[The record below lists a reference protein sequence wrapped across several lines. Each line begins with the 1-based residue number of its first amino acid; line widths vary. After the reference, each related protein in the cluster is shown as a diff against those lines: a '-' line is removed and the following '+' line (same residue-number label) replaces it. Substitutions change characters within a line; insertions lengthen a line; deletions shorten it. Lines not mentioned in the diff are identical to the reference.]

1 MLIPAKPILWDSHIH
16 TGQSIRCIAG
26 VYADLPGINTLI
38 CGIKW
43 RPTINKLRNWYV
55 LSCVSSVIVY
65 SKTRDYR
72 IVSER
77 RAWHALGDLSKHLGI
92 HSSTDTVGRT
102 ILKISG
108 KFTTFK

>member
-1 MLIPAKPILWDSHIH
+1 MYIPKH
-16 TGQSIRCIAG
+16 TGQSVRCIAV
-26 VYADLPGINTLI
+26 VYADLPGIDTLI

-55 LSCVSSVIVY
+55 LSGFSSVIVY
-65 SKTRDYR
+65 SKTSRMPKGLQNCR
-72 IVSER
+72 SER

-102 ILKISG
+102 ILKISC